1 MKISV
6 VNHSSIF
13 KFSINCSFFHI
24 GTFSRVSIF
33 FIHALHWYWCFHSH
47 YVNVFIPL
55 ASSIQCNPNS
65 QITKHHWNQDVS
77 MYTLK
82 VFFFLQISLLI
93 LIFSF
98 VYCSHVF
105 PQIMKDW
112 KLIST
117 HFTLFSSS
125 CTLSMCLFS
134 FIITQNCWNLVN
146 CHDKIIVHIDSS
158 YFQTSSWPFVSYLQI
173 SNFVAKLY

>member
-1 MKISV
+1 M
-6 VNHSSIF
+6 
-13 KFSINCSFFHI
+13 
-24 GTFSRVSIF
+24 
-33 FIHALHWYWCFHSH
+33 
-47 YVNVFIPL
+47 
-55 ASSIQCNPNS
+55 
-65 QITKHHWNQDVS
+65 
-77 MYTLK
+77 
-82 VFFFLQISLLI
+82 
-93 LIFSF
+93 IFSF
-98 VYCSHVF
+98 MYCSHVF

-173 SNFVAKLY
+173 SNFGTFSFRTSPYYQQQQIDIWFWNWDIWSVLKARKFPFIIFSFITSPGVKEGKERTKPSGTSP

>member
-1 MKISV
+1 MKISL
-6 VNHSSIF
+6 VNHSWIF

-98 VYCSHVF
+98 MNCSHVF

-117 HFTLFSSS
+117 HFTLYQTECLPSSHYL
-125 CTLSMCLFS
+125 CVY
-134 FIITQNCWNLVN
+134 LV
-146 CHDKIIVHIDSS
+146 
-158 YFQTSSWPFVSYLQI
+158 F
-173 SNFVAKLY
+173 